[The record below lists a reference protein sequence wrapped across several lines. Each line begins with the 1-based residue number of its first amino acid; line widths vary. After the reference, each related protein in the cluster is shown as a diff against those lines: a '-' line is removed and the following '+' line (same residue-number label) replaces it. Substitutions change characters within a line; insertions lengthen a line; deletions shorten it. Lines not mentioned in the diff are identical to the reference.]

1 MTQLFV
7 YLHIIESGGL
17 LLLKYSGYPATT
29 GCEPVPVPFPR
40 ANLYDLYL
48 ARLRRLR

>member
-7 YLHIIESGGL
+7 YLHIIEFGGL
-17 LLLKYSGYPATT
+17 LLFKYSGYPAIA

-40 ANLYDLYL
+40 LYDLYL
-48 ARLRRLR
+48 ARLRRLLR